1 MYVEELFGLKG
12 KVAVVTGASKGIGK
26 TAAVG
31 LAKAGAEV
39 AILCRSEPKE
49 ALEGIAA
56 ADGRGY
62 WIAADVTDEAAVDA
76 AFAEIA
82 RRSGV
87 VHVVF
92 NNAGICIHEDSV
104 DAPAE
109 NFRTVMNVNF
119 FGEFFVARAAA
130 RIMMER
136 GIRGSIINMA
146 SMSGSIVNLPQWQ
159 CSYNASKAAVIHMT
173 RSLAVEWVK
182 AGIRVNCISP
192 GYIAT
197 GALDEI
203 PEEYRE
209 SWIPMITMARMGKPE
224 ELLPALLY
232 LASDASGYTTGS
244 NVIVDGGY
252 TCL

>member
-1 MYVEELFGLKG
+1 MYVGELFGLKG

-62 WIAADVTDEAAVDA
+62 WSAADVTDEAAVDA

-209 SWIPMITMARMGKPE
+209 SWIPMIPMARMGKPE

>member
-1 MYVEELFGLKG
+1 
-12 KVAVVTGASKGIGK
+12 
-26 TAAVG
+26 
-31 LAKAGAEV
+31 
-39 AILCRSEPKE
+39 
-49 ALEGIAA
+49 
-56 ADGRGY
+56 
-62 WIAADVTDEAAVDA
+62 
-76 AFAEIA
+76 
-82 RRSGV
+82 
-87 VHVVF
+87 
-92 NNAGICIHEDSV
+92 
-104 DAPAE
+104 
-109 NFRTVMNVNF
+109 
-119 FGEFFVARAAA
+119 
-130 RIMMER
+130 
-136 GIRGSIINMA
+136 
-146 SMSGSIVNLPQWQ
+146 
-159 CSYNASKAAVIHMT
+159 MT

-209 SWIPMITMARMGKPE
+209 SWIPMIPMARMGKPE

>member
-1 MYVEELFGLKG
+1 MYVGELFGLKG

-87 VHVVF
+87 LHVVF

-209 SWIPMITMARMGKPE
+209 SWIPMIPMARMGKPE

>member
-209 SWIPMITMARMGKPE
+209 SWIPMIPMARMGKPE

>member
-56 ADGRGY
+56 TDGRGY

-109 NFRTVMNVNF
+109 NFRTVMDVNF

-209 SWIPMITMARMGKPE
+209 SWIPMIPMARMGKPE

>member
-1 MYVEELFGLKG
+1 MYVGELFGLKG

-39 AILCRSEPKE
+39 AILAAASPKE

-197 GALDEI
+197 
-203 PEEYRE
+203 
-209 SWIPMITMARMGKPE
+209 ARSTRSRRST
-224 ELLPALLY
+224 
-232 LASDASGYTTGS
+232 ASPGS
-244 NVIVDGGY
+244 R
-252 TCL
+252 

>member
-109 NFRTVMNVNF
+109 NFRTVMDVNF

-209 SWIPMITMARMGKPE
+209 SWIPMIPMARMGKPE

>member
-1 MYVEELFGLKG
+1 MYVGELFGLKG

-209 SWIPMITMARMGKPE
+209 SWIPMIPRARMGKPE

>member
-56 ADGRGY
+56 AGGRGY

-76 AFAEIA
+76 AVDEIA
-82 RRSGV
+82 RRSGA

-209 SWIPMITMARMGKPE
+209 SWIPMIPMARMGKPE

>member
-56 ADGRGY
+56 AGGRGY

-82 RRSGV
+82 RRSGA
-87 VHVVF
+87 VHVGF

-109 NFRTVMNVNF
+109 NFRTVMDVNF

-203 PEEYRE
+203 PEEYRK
-209 SWIPMITMARMGKPE
+209 SWIPMIPMARMGKPE